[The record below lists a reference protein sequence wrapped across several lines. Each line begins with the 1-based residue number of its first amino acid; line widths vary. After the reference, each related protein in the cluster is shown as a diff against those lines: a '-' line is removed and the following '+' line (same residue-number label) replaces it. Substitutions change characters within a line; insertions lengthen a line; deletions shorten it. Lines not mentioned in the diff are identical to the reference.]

1 MLVFAE
7 GIVYSFRLILRGN
20 IHLRKS
26 LPFELS
32 REKTFFDSLGDW
44 LGDVLYDE
52 LPERG
57 FECRDEQIFMAY
69 QIEQALKEKNVLFAE
84 AGVGTGKTIA
94 YLLPAVSYARYTGK
108 PALIACADETLIDQ
122 LVKEGGDIH
131 KLRDVLGLDID
142 VRLAKSRDQYLCL
155 KRFEE
160 AEKTETED
168 WIDDIALSIP
178 DGVYAQGS
186 MIAVQPY
193 GERSDYP
200 LVTDEDWEKVN
211 YNSIMQC
218 AVCDLRNRC
227 GQTLHRAHYR
237 KSTDLIICSQDFLME
252 HLATKESREREGQLP
267 LLPEV
272 SMMVLDEGH
281 LLEYAAQKALTYKVQ
296 AYTIVELLERLM
308 VDGVRERTLYAMEHL
323 QDHHELFFDQ
333 LREDVIKSE
342 EERKRI
348 VKSERLIQLGEQ
360 VIANV
365 DQLLEEFVFE
375 SELYMI
381 PEYELNMAEE
391 FLEHYV
397 AAIRIFVAQGDAVDW
412 LEDTDGEETLV
423 IMPRLI
429 TDVLSE
435 TLFSKKMP
443 IVFSSAT
450 LSVNKDFSY
459 IASSLGIE
467 QYQSFSVPSPFDYE
481 EVMKIYLHELS
492 QSEKTAKVEQLLKD
506 DKQTLILFKSKQ
518 AMNHFKSN
526 VGLMERLNIAF
537 EGDRELSAIVREF
550 QNGEVKTLCSY
561 HLWEGLDLPEEALT
575 RVIIFDLPF
584 PPHDPLFDAK
594 RSFAQNPFEEVELP
608 FMQLRLQQ
616 GMGRLIR
623 TSNDHGDI
631 HILLNNEEVK
641 VKPNFVDILA
651 VEPQ

>member
-1 MLVFAE
+1 MCLDRLG
-7 GIVYSFRLILRGN
+7 GIKLRQ
-20 IHLRKS
+20 S
-26 LPFELS
+26 LPFDLS
-32 REKTFFDSLGDW
+32 KDRSFFESLGDW
-44 LGDVLYDE
+44 MGDVLYDE
-52 LPERG
+52 LPEKG

-131 KLRDVLGLDID
+131 KLQTTLGLNID

-160 AEKTETED
+160 AEKVESETDE
-168 WIDDIALSIP
+168 WIDDIAVSIP

-186 MIAVQPY
+186 MIAISPY
-193 GERSDYP
+193 GDRSDYSA
-200 LVTDEDWEKVN
+200 VSDENWQKVN

-218 AVCDLRNRC
+218 AVCDMRNRC
-227 GQTLHRAHYR
+227 GQTLKRAHYR

-252 HLATKESREREGQLP
+252 HLATKESREREGQLA

-281 LLEYAAQKALTYKVQ
+281 LLEYAAQKAMTYKVQ
-296 AYTIVELLERLM
+296 AYTIVKLLERLM
-308 VDGVRERTLYAMEHL
+308 VDGVRERTLYSMERL
-323 QDHHELFFDQ
+323 QDDHELFFDQ
-333 LREDVIKSE
+333 LRDDVVPSNED
-342 EERKRI
+342 RKRI
-348 VKSERLIQLGEQ
+348 KKSDRLLALGKR
-360 VIANV
+360 VVADV
-365 DQLLEEFVFE
+365 DQLLEELVFE

-391 FLEHYV
+391 FLEHY
-397 AAIRIFVAQGDAVDW
+397 AASLRIFTAQGDAVDW
-412 LEDTDGEETLV
+412 LEETDGEETLV

-429 TDVLSE
+429 TEVLE
-435 TLFSKKMP
+435 EKLFSKKLP

-459 IASSLGIE
+459 IAYSLGIKK
-467 QYQSFSVPSPFDYE
+467 YQSFSVPSPFDYD
-481 EVMKIYLHELS
+481 EVMEIYLHELR
-492 QSEKTAKVEQLLKD
+492 QEEKAARVEKLLRD
-506 DKQTLILFKSKQ
+506 GKQTLILFKSKQ
-518 AMNHFKSN
+518 AMLEFKSK
-526 VGLMERLNIAF
+526 LSMMSRLTMAF
-537 EGDRELSAIVREF
+537 EGDRELSAIVRDF
-550 QNGEVKTLCSY
+550 QDGITKTLCSY

-575 RVIIFDLPF
+575 RVVIFDLPF

-594 RSFAQNPFEEVELP
+594 RSFAEDPFEEVELP

-631 HILLNNEEVK
+631 HILLNEEEAK
-641 VKPNFVDILA
+641 LKNSFESILA
-651 VEPQ
+651 VEPKIV